1 MGAKA
6 PRALSCCSQRPRAV
20 CGHVLLGRWS
30 PKSLLEH
37 SRPRGSGAQGLRGSA
52 LLERERSPAS
62 PSAPAPPPQLF
73 RAALCPLGLCKAKD
87 FLWRGHSCMH
97 RCERRWELSR
107 ACSQGRGRWAGLT
120 QDPRPDA

>member
-62 PSAPAPPPQLF
+62 RSAPAPPPAVPGSPVSPGAVQ
-73 RAALCPLGLCKAKD
+73 
-87 FLWRGHSCMH
+87 S
-97 RCERRWELSR
+97 
-107 ACSQGRGRWAGLT
+107 
-120 QDPRPDA
+120 